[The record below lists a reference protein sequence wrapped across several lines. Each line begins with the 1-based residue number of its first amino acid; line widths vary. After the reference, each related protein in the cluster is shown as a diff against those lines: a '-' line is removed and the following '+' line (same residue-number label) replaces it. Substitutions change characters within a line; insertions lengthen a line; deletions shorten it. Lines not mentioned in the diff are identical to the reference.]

1 MQNEVF
7 NRRLFQRKDGART
20 RLNQLARADQ
30 PSGILASS
38 QPLIDEAMKSVRQ
51 PETSAIPMDIAKGMS
66 AGRADG
72 MPMAPAPMPMPMAP
86 PPAPMPMAPAPPPQ
100 QMAQAPQPQPSLNP
114 MQPGVRTMA
123 LGGEPIPVFDSLF
136 RSPATQ
142 ERMAKAKEEGEARRA
157 TIAPL
162 KDSKY
167 KEGSRLSVTPEARV
181 RIQERAG
188 TVAGTEEKLPDT
200 SLFTA
205 EQMEQYAEIMADT
218 EMEPKEK
225 VTALDVLAGG
235 DPDAKDRK
243 ASVDDTLKKNKLGKI
258 NRKASF
264 PKILADIN
272 KMVESKAG
280 FDIAANS
287 NPRAAVAFAEGMSGA
302 AQTVLGLEADK
313 QKTAAANAETERLL
327 RLKAALTPRT
337 GAGGAFSK
345 AEPFSDVAARFTA
358 ELIKQGLDAEDAYT
372 QGLSMANDLFA
383 NQGGGG
389 AAPAAG
395 GGAGND
401 PGIDLFL
408 EKAAEANPNM
418 TEEALRTEYARLYGG
433 TA

>member
-114 MQPGVRTMA
+114 MRPGVRTMQE
-123 LGGEPIPVFDSLF
+123 GGEPLIEEPGFF
-136 RSPATQ
+136 ERNIMPAIRTTS
-142 ERMAKAKEEGEARRA
+142 AAISEGP
-157 TIAPL
+157 IGI
-162 KDSKY
+162 D
-167 KEGSRLSVTPEARV
+167 VTDK
-181 RIQERAG
+181 AG
-188 TVAGTEEKLPDT
+188 TVEGAQGLALTQQTGMELPDRELFTEEK
-200 SLFTA
+200 
-205 EQMEQYAEIMADT
+205 MVQYAEIIADK
-218 EMEPKEK
+218 EMTPKER

-243 ASVDDTLKKNKLGKI
+243 ASVEDTLKKNKLGKI

-280 FDIAANS
+280 FDIAKSS

-327 RLKAALTPRT
+327 RLKAALTPATT
-337 GAGGAFSK
+337 GSSLYRKAIEPNEAALKASEAVKQAYREGNIDLPEGLTIDQYAGMAAQQAYNMIVSGPGGGA
-345 AEPFSDVAARFTA
+345 
-358 ELIKQGLDAEDAYT
+358 
-372 QGLSMANDLFA
+372 
-383 NQGGGG
+383 

-408 EKAAEANPNM
+408 KESAKANPNM
-418 TEEALRTEYARLYGG
+418 TEEALRTEYARLFGG

>member
-7 NRRLFQRKDGART
+7 NRKLFQRKGGARAK
-20 RLNQLARADQ
+20 LNQMAGADM

-72 MPMAPAPMPMPMAP
+72 MPMPMPMQQPMA
-86 PPAPMPMAPAPPPQ
+86 PAPMPMAPPPPQ

-142 ERMAKAKEEGEARRA
+142 ERMATAKEEGEARRA

-162 KDSKY
+162 KDS
-167 KEGSRLSVTPEARV
+167 RLNVTPESRV

-302 AQTVLGLEADK
+302 AETVLGLEADK
-313 QKTAAANAETERLL
+313 QKTDYKFDQAMKVAAFKAANT
-327 RLKAALTPRT
+327 AASSEFAKGKP
-337 GAGGAFSK
+337 K
-345 AEPFSDVAARFTA
+345 YEVAARFVA
-358 ELIKQGLDAEDAYT
+358 ELIKQGIDAEDAYI
-372 QGLSMANDLFA
+372 QGEAMANKLFA

-389 AAPAAG
+389 
-395 GGAGND
+395 GGAGFATTPEGLLAQAQDAIKDD
-401 PGIDLFL
+401 PSKKDAIVNELKRRGVSTEGI
-408 EKAAEANPNM
+408 E
-418 TEEALRTEYARLYGG
+418 
-433 TA
+433 

>member
-1 MQNEVF
+1 
-7 NRRLFQRKDGART
+7 
-20 RLNQLARADQ
+20 
-30 PSGILASS
+30 
-38 QPLIDEAMKSVRQ
+38 
-51 PETSAIPMDIAKGMS
+51 
-66 AGRADG
+66 
-72 MPMAPAPMPMPMAP
+72 
-86 PPAPMPMAPAPPPQ
+86 
-100 QMAQAPQPQPSLNP
+100 
-114 MQPGVRTMA
+114 
-123 LGGEPIPVFDSLF
+123 
-136 RSPATQ
+136 
-142 ERMAKAKEEGEARRA
+142 
-157 TIAPL
+157 
-162 KDSKY
+162 
-167 KEGSRLSVTPEARV
+167 
-181 RIQERAG
+181 
-188 TVAGTEEKLPDT
+188 
-200 SLFTA
+200 
-205 EQMEQYAEIMADT
+205 
-218 EMEPKEK
+218 
-225 VTALDVLAGG
+225 
-235 DPDAKDRK
+235 
-243 ASVDDTLKKNKLGKI
+243 
-258 NRKASF
+258 
-264 PKILADIN
+264 
-272 KMVESKAG
+272 
-280 FDIAANS
+280 
-287 NPRAAVAFAEGMSGA
+287 MSGA

>member
-100 QMAQAPQPQPSLNP
+100 QMAQAPQPQPQPSLNP
-114 MQPGVRTMA
+114 MRPGVRTMQE
-123 LGGEPIPVFDSLF
+123 GGEPLIEEPGFF
-136 RSPATQ
+136 ERNIMPAIRTTS
-142 ERMAKAKEEGEARRA
+142 AAISEGP
-157 TIAPL
+157 IGI
-162 KDSKY
+162 D
-167 KEGSRLSVTPEARV
+167 VTDK
-181 RIQERAG
+181 AG
-188 TVAGTEEKLPDT
+188 TVEGAQGLALTQQTGMELPDRELFTEEK
-200 SLFTA
+200 
-205 EQMEQYAEIMADT
+205 MVQYAEIIADK
-218 EMEPKEK
+218 EMTPKER

-243 ASVDDTLKKNKLGKI
+243 ASVEDTLKKNKLGKI

>member
-51 PETSAIPMDIAKGMS
+51 PETSAIPMDISKGMS

-72 MPMAPAPMPMPMAP
+72 MPMPMPMPMQQPMA
-86 PPAPMPMAPAPPPQ
+86 PAPMPMAPPPPQ

-123 LGGEPIPVFDSLF
+123 LGGEPIPSFDSLF

-142 ERMAKAKEEGEARRA
+142 ERMAKAKEEGDARRA
-157 TIAPL
+157 AVAPL
-162 KDSKY
+162 EDSKN
-167 KEGSRLSVTPEARV
+167 KEGSRLNVTPESRV
-181 RIQERAG
+181 RIQELAG

-280 FDIAANS
+280 FDIAKSA

-302 AQTVLGLEADK
+302 AETVLGLEADK
-313 QKTAAANAETERLL
+313 QKTDYKFDQAMKVAAFKAANT
-327 RLKAALTPRT
+327 AASSEFAKGKP
-337 GAGGAFSK
+337 K
-345 AEPFSDVAARFTA
+345 YEVAARFVA
-358 ELIKQGLDAEDAYT
+358 ELIKQGIDAEDAYI
-372 QGLSMANDLFA
+372 QGEAMANKLFA

-389 AAPAAG
+389 GGAPATDEELIAF
-395 GGAGND
+395 AKD
-401 PGIDLFL
+401 RIERFPQQADTVRKMLVDRGIP
-408 EKAAEANPNM
+408 AESV
-418 TEEALRTEYARLYGG
+418 
-433 TA
+433 

>member
-38 QPLIDEAMKSVRQ
+38 QPLIDEAMKSVRR
-51 PETSAIPMDIAKGMS
+51 PETSAIPMDVAKGMS
-66 AGRADG
+66 AGRAGG

-86 PPAPMPMAPAPPPQ
+86 PPAPAPMPMAPPPQ
-100 QMAQAPQPQPSLNP
+100 QMAQAPQPQPNLNP
-114 MQPGVRTMA
+114 MRPGVRTMA
-123 LGGEPIPVFDSLF
+123 LGGETIPGFDSLF
-136 RSPATQ
+136 RSAATQ
-142 ERMAKAKEEGEARRA
+142 ERMAKAKEEGDARRA
-157 TIAPL
+157 AVAQLPGGPQRTL
-162 KDSKY
+162 
-167 KEGSRLSVTPEARV
+167 TPEARV
-181 RIQERAG
+181 RVQERAG
-188 TVAGTEEKLPDT
+188 TVAGAEEKLPDT
-200 SLFTA
+200 SVFTA
-205 EQMEQYAEIMADT
+205 EQMAQYAEIMADT
-218 EMEPKEK
+218 EMSPKEK

-264 PKILADIN
+264 PKILTDIN

-280 FDIAANS
+280 FDIAKSA

-302 AQTVLGLEADK
+302 AETVLGLEADK
-313 QKTAAANAETERLL
+313 QKTAAANAEAERLL

-358 ELIKQGLDAEDAYT
+358 ELIKQGLDAEEAYT

-383 NQGGGG
+383 NQGGGA
-389 AAPAAG
+389 AAPASG
-395 GGAGND
+395 GGAGTPPSIN
-401 PGIDLFL
+401 
-408 EKAAEANPNM
+408 
-418 TEEALRTEYARLYGG
+418 TQEEFDALPSGSEYYDGDTLLKKP
-433 TA
+433 

>member
-1 MQNEVF
+1 
-7 NRRLFQRKDGART
+7 
-20 RLNQLARADQ
+20 
-30 PSGILASS
+30 
-38 QPLIDEAMKSVRQ
+38 
-51 PETSAIPMDIAKGMS
+51 MDVAKGMS
-66 AGRADG
+66 AGRAGG

-86 PPAPMPMAPAPPPQ
+86 PPAPMPMAPPSQ
-100 QMAQAPQPQPSLNP
+100 QMAQAPQPQPNLNP
-114 MQPGVRTMA
+114 MRPGVKTMA
-123 LGGEPIPVFDSLF
+123 LGGETIPGFDSLF
-136 RSPATQ
+136 RSAATQ
-142 ERMAKAKEEGEARRA
+142 ERMAKAKEEGDARRA
-157 TIAPL
+157 AVAPL
-162 KDSKY
+162 EGSKN
-167 KEGSRLSVTPEARV
+167 KEGSRLNVTPESRV

-200 SLFTA
+200 SVFTA
-205 EQMEQYAEIMADT
+205 EQMAQYAEIMADT

-243 ASVDDTLKKNKLGKI
+243 ASVDNTLKKNKLGKI

-272 KMVESKAG
+272 DMVISKAG
-280 FDIAANS
+280 FDIAKSA

-313 QKTAAANAETERLL
+313 QKTAAANAEAERLL

-337 GAGGAFSK
+337 GAGAYRK
-345 AEPFSDVAARFTA
+345 AIEPKEAALKASEAVKESYRKG
-358 ELIKQGLDAEDAYT
+358 ELDLPEGMTIDQYAAMAAQEAYNMIVS
-372 QGLSMANDLFA
+372 GP
-383 NQGGGG
+383 GGGA

-395 GGAGND
+395 SD

-408 EKAAEANPNM
+408 KEAAKANPNM
-418 TEEALRTEYARLYGG
+418 TEEALRTEYARLFGG

>member
-38 QPLIDEAMKSVRQ
+38 QPLIDEAMKSVRR
-51 PETSAIPMDIAKGMS
+51 PETSAIPMDVAKGMS
-66 AGRADG
+66 AGRAGG

-86 PPAPMPMAPAPPPQ
+86 PPAPMPMAPPPQ
-100 QMAQAPQPQPSLNP
+100 QMAQAPQPQPNLNP
-114 MQPGVRTMA
+114 MRPGVRTMA
-123 LGGEPIPVFDSLF
+123 LGGETIPGFDSLF
-136 RSPATQ
+136 RSAATQ
-142 ERMAKAKEEGEARRA
+142 ERMAKAKEEGDVRRA
-157 TIAPL
+157 AVAPL
-162 KDSKY
+162 
-167 KEGSRLSVTPEARV
+167 EGSRLNVTPESRV
-181 RIQERAG
+181 RIQELAG

-243 ASVDDTLKKNKLGKI
+243 ASVDNTLKKNKLGKI

-272 KMVESKAG
+272 DMVISKAG
-280 FDIAANS
+280 FDIAKSA

-302 AQTVLGLEADK
+302 AETVLGLEADK
-313 QKTAAANAETERLL
+313 QKTDYKFDQAMKVAAFKAANT
-327 RLKAALTPRT
+327 AASSEFAKGKP
-337 GAGGAFSK
+337 K
-345 AEPFSDVAARFTA
+345 YEVAARFVA
-358 ELIKQGLDAEDAYT
+358 ELIKQGIDADEAYM
-372 QGLSMANDLFA
+372 QGEAMANRLFE

-389 AAPAAG
+389 G
-395 GGAGND
+395 GGGGFASTPEGLLAQAQEAIKDD
-401 PGIDLFL
+401 PSKKGAIIKELQRRGVSTEGI
-408 EKAAEANPNM
+408 A
-418 TEEALRTEYARLYGG
+418 
-433 TA
+433 

>member
-1 MQNEVF
+1 
-7 NRRLFQRKDGART
+7 
-20 RLNQLARADQ
+20 
-30 PSGILASS
+30 
-38 QPLIDEAMKSVRQ
+38 
-51 PETSAIPMDIAKGMS
+51 MDVAKGMS
-66 AGRADG
+66 AGRAGG

-86 PPAPMPMAPAPPPQ
+86 PPAPAPMPMAPPPQ
-100 QMAQAPQPQPSLNP
+100 QMAQAPQPQPNLNP
-114 MQPGVRTMA
+114 MRPGVRTMA
-123 LGGEPIPVFDSLF
+123 LGGETIPGFDSLF
-136 RSPATQ
+136 RSAATQ
-142 ERMAKAKEEGEARRA
+142 ERMAKAKEEGDARRA
-157 TIAPL
+157 AVAPL
-162 KDSKY
+162 EGSKN
-167 KEGSRLSVTPEARV
+167 KEGSRLNVTPESRV

-272 KMVESKAG
+272 DMVISKAG
-280 FDIAANS
+280 FDIAKSA

-302 AQTVLGLEADK
+302 AETVLGLEADK
-313 QKTAAANAETERLL
+313 QKTDYKFDQAMKVAAFKAANT
-327 RLKAALTPRT
+327 AASSEFAKGKP
-337 GAGGAFSK
+337 K
-345 AEPFSDVAARFTA
+345 YEVAARFVA
-358 ELIKQGLDAEDAYT
+358 ELIKQGIDADEAYM
-372 QGLSMANDLFA
+372 QGEAMANRLFE

-389 AAPAAG
+389 GGG

-408 EKAAEANPNM
+408 KEAAKANPNM

>member
-38 QPLIDEAMKSVRQ
+38 QPLIDEAMKSVRR
-51 PETSAIPMDIAKGMS
+51 PETSAIPMDVAKGMS
-66 AGRADG
+66 AGRAGG

-86 PPAPMPMAPAPPPQ
+86 PPAPAPMPMAPPPQ
-100 QMAQAPQPQPSLNP
+100 QMAQAPQPQPNLNP
-114 MQPGVRTMA
+114 MRPGVRTMA
-123 LGGEPIPVFDSLF
+123 LGGETIPGFDSLF
-136 RSPATQ
+136 RSAATQ
-142 ERMAKAKEEGEARRA
+142 ERMAKAKEEGDVRRA
-157 TIAPL
+157 AVAPL
-162 KDSKY
+162 
-167 KEGSRLSVTPEARV
+167 EGSRLNVTPESRV
-181 RIQERAG
+181 RIQELAG

-243 ASVDDTLKKNKLGKI
+243 ASVDNTLKKNKLGKI

-272 KMVESKAG
+272 DMVISKAG
-280 FDIAANS
+280 FDIAKSA

-302 AQTVLGLEADK
+302 AETVLGLEADK
-313 QKTAAANAETERLL
+313 QKTDYKFDQAMKVAAFKAANT
-327 RLKAALTPRT
+327 AASSEFAKGKP
-337 GAGGAFSK
+337 K
-345 AEPFSDVAARFTA
+345 YEVAARFVA
-358 ELIKQGLDAEDAYT
+358 ELIKQGIDADEAYM
-372 QGLSMANDLFA
+372 QGEAMANRLFE

-389 AAPAAG
+389 G
-395 GGAGND
+395 GGGFASTPEGLLAQAQEAIKDD
-401 PGIDLFL
+401 PSKKGAIIKELQRRGVSTEGI
-408 EKAAEANPNM
+408 A
-418 TEEALRTEYARLYGG
+418 
-433 TA
+433 

>member
-38 QPLIDEAMKSVRQ
+38 QPLIDEAMKSVRR
-51 PETSAIPMDIAKGMS
+51 PETSAIPMDVAKGMS
-66 AGRADG
+66 AGRAGG

-86 PPAPMPMAPAPPPQ
+86 PPAPMPMAPPSQ
-100 QMAQAPQPQPSLNP
+100 QMAQAPQPQPNLNP
-114 MQPGVRTMA
+114 MRPGVKTMA
-123 LGGEPIPVFDSLF
+123 LGGETIPGFDSLF
-136 RSPATQ
+136 RSAATQ
-142 ERMAKAKEEGEARRA
+142 ERMAKAKEEGDARRA
-157 TIAPL
+157 AVAPL
-162 KDSKY
+162 
-167 KEGSRLSVTPEARV
+167 EGASLNVTPESRV

-243 ASVDDTLKKNKLGKI
+243 ASVDNTLKKNKLGKI

-272 KMVESKAG
+272 DMVISKAG
-280 FDIAANS
+280 FDIAKSA

-313 QKTAAANAETERLL
+313 QKTAAANAEAERLL
-327 RLKAALTPRT
+327 RLKASLRASSSKTGFEDEPTYREAAFQMAQKIIAGEQADSPQEAYQMALEILRPMYS
-337 GAGGAFSK
+337 GSGSAPS
-345 AEPFSDVAARFTA
+345 
-358 ELIKQGLDAEDAYT
+358 
-372 QGLSMANDLFA
+372 
-383 NQGGGG
+383 GGGG
-389 AAPAAG
+389 G
-395 GGAGND
+395 GGFASTPEGLLAQAQEAIKDD
-401 PGIDLFL
+401 PSKKGAIIKELQRRGVSTEGI
-408 EKAAEANPNM
+408 A
-418 TEEALRTEYARLYGG
+418 
-433 TA
+433 

>member
-38 QPLIDEAMKSVRQ
+38 QPLIDEAMKSVRR
-51 PETSAIPMDIAKGMS
+51 PETSAIPMDVAKGMS
-66 AGRADG
+66 AGRAGG

-86 PPAPMPMAPAPPPQ
+86 PPAPMSMAPPPQ
-100 QMAQAPQPQPSLNP
+100 QMAQAPQPQPNLNP
-114 MQPGVRTMA
+114 MRPGVRTMA
-123 LGGEPIPVFDSLF
+123 LGGETIPGFDSLF
-136 RSPATQ
+136 RSAATQ
-142 ERMAKAKEEGEARRA
+142 ERMAKAKEEGDARRA
-157 TIAPL
+157 AVAPL
-162 KDSKY
+162 EGSKN
-167 KEGSRLSVTPEARV
+167 KEGSRLNVTPESRV

-243 ASVDDTLKKNKLGKI
+243 ASVDNTLKKNKLGKI

-272 KMVESKAG
+272 DMVISKAG
-280 FDIAANS
+280 FDIAKSA

-313 QKTAAANAETERLL
+313 QKTAAANAEAERLL
-327 RLKAALTPRT
+327 RLKASLRASSSKTGFEDEPTYREAAFQMAQKIIAGEQADSPQEAYQMALEILRPMYPEST
-337 GAGGAFSK
+337 GAS
-345 AEPFSDVAARFTA
+345 S
-358 ELIKQGLDAEDAYT
+358 
-372 QGLSMANDLFA
+372 
-383 NQGGGG
+383 GGGQQFVEEI
-389 AAPAAG
+389 PTT
-395 GGAGND
+395 
-401 PGIDLFL
+401 PGDRFRGDDGVIMVVGPDGVAVK
-408 EKAAEANPNM
+408 E
-418 TEEALRTEYARLYGG
+418 T
-433 TA
+433 

>member
-38 QPLIDEAMKSVRQ
+38 QPLIDEAMKSVRR
-51 PETSAIPMDIAKGMS
+51 PETSAIPMDVAKGMS
-66 AGRADG
+66 AGRAGG

-86 PPAPMPMAPAPPPQ
+86 PPAPAPMPIAPPPQ
-100 QMAQAPQPQPSLNP
+100 QMAQAPQPQPNLNP
-114 MQPGVRTMA
+114 MRPGVRTMA
-123 LGGEPIPVFDSLF
+123 LGGETIPGFDSLF
-136 RSPATQ
+136 RSAATQ
-142 ERMAKAKEEGEARRA
+142 ERMAKAKEEGDVRRA
-157 TIAPL
+157 AVAPL
-162 KDSKY
+162 
-167 KEGSRLSVTPEARV
+167 EGSRLNVTPESRV
-181 RIQERAG
+181 RIQELAG

-243 ASVDDTLKKNKLGKI
+243 ASVDNTLKKNKLGKI

-272 KMVESKAG
+272 DMVISKAG
-280 FDIAANS
+280 FDIAKSA

-302 AQTVLGLEADK
+302 AETVLGLEADK
-313 QKTAAANAETERLL
+313 QKTDYKFDQAMKVAAFKAANT
-327 RLKAALTPRT
+327 AASSEFAKGKP
-337 GAGGAFSK
+337 K
-345 AEPFSDVAARFTA
+345 YEVAARFVA
-358 ELIKQGLDAEDAYT
+358 ELIKQGIDADEAYM
-372 QGLSMANDLFA
+372 QGEAMANRLFE

-389 AAPAAG
+389 G
-395 GGAGND
+395 GGGGFASTPEGLLAQAQEAIKDD
-401 PGIDLFL
+401 PSKKGAIIKELQRRGVSTEGI
-408 EKAAEANPNM
+408 A
-418 TEEALRTEYARLYGG
+418 
-433 TA
+433 